1 MGRLVGLH
9 EAEEQ
14 PSGVDH
20 VRQLHHSLVGVMAQ
34 ASLFFSSIMR

>member
-20 VRQLHHSLVGVMAQ
+20 VRQLHHSLVGVKAQ
-34 ASLFFSSIMR
+34 ANFFSSIMR